1 MHSLP
6 LTQAEAEQLLS
17 RTGYA
22 SLEELNIRLYE
33 LSVLARHAIYNQHW
47 MEAKAAIGQVLNLKP
62 DHIIALND
70 QVYVHMQLGLFEQ
83 AYQLCADLLV
93 QHPDFIEARDSMVTL
108 CEKMNRFEEALYHAK
123 QSMALKLR
131 SVANYPRHP
140 LPAASPPKI
149 SRDKSR
155 NIISYSLFGQQPRY
169 GEVAVLNAQ
178 LAQTIYPDW
187 TCRFYL
193 DDTVPR
199 HTVQRL
205 EKLGAQIY
213 TMPTG
218 TSRYAGLFWRF
229 LVMDDPNVDC
239 FMIRDAD
246 SLLSYKEQAAV
257 QAWLASGKWFH
268 LMRDA
273 IGHNELILAGMWGGF
288 TGVFSGI
295 AASIQAY
302 LDTLF
307 LQNRCIDQDF
317 LRHTIYPTAAQSV
330 LVHDNRN
337 LDGASQPFPDYV
349 LSDIEKI
356 PFFHIG
362 MIDASG
368 SLVTRFTPTDPN
380 ATQIRWY
387 LMDDKQN
394 IVCQY
399 EAVVP
404 PSGEI
409 EVKLPYFYT
418 LNIQQGKWQIL
429 TETLEAKA

>member
-1 MHSLP
+1 MHSLQ
-6 LTQAEAEQLLS
+6 LTPAEAEQLLS
-17 RTGYA
+17 HTGYT
-22 SLEELNIRLYE
+22 SLAELNIRLHE
-33 LSVLARHAIYNQHW
+33 LSVLARHAIDNQHW
-47 MEAKAAIGQVLNLKP
+47 AEAKEAIQQVLNLKP

-70 QVYVHMQLGLFEQ
+70 QVYIHMQLGLYDQ
-83 AYQLCADLLV
+83 AYQQCADLLAT
-93 QHPDFIEARDSMVTL
+93 HPNFIAGRDSMVTL
-108 CEKMNRFEEALYHAK
+108 CDKMNRFEEALYHAK
-123 QSMALKLR
+123 HSMALKIR
-131 SVANYPRHP
+131 SVADYPHHP
-140 LPAASPPKI
+140 LPASPPPGI
-149 SRDKSR
+149 SRDKTR

-193 DDTVPR
+193 DNTVPH

-205 EKLGAQIY
+205 EKFGAQIHM
-213 TMPTG
+213 MPTG

-229 LVMDDPNVDC
+229 LVMGDPNVDC

-273 IGHNELILAGMWGGF
+273 IGHNELILAGMWGGY
-288 TGVFSGI
+288 TGTIPHI
-295 AASIQAY
+295 AATIQAY
-302 LDTLF
+302 LDTLS

-317 LRHTIYPTAAQSV
+317 LRHAIYPTVAQSM

-337 LDGASQPFPDYV
+337 LDGSSQPFPDYA

-368 SLVTRFTPTDPN
+368 SLVTNFTSADLQ
-380 ATQIRWY
+380 ATRIRWY
-387 LMDDKQN
+387 LIDENKD

-399 EAVVP
+399 ETPVP
-404 PSGEI
+404 SSGNI
-409 EVKLPYFYT
+409 QVNLPYFYT
-418 LNIQQGKWQIL
+418 LNIQQGKWQIF
-429 TETLEAKA
+429 TETLEIKE

>member
-1 MHSLP
+1 MHTLQ
-6 LTQAEAEQLLS
+6 LTSTEAEQLLS
-17 RTGYA
+17 QTGYA
-22 SLEELNIRLYE
+22 SLAELNIRLHE
-33 LSVLARHAIYNQHW
+33 LSVLARHAIDNQHW
-47 MEAKAAIGQVLNLKP
+47 TDAQEAIRQVLKLKP

-70 QVYVHMQLGLFEQ
+70 QVYIHMQLGLYDQ
-83 AYQLCADLLV
+83 AYQQCSALLAKY
-93 QHPDFIEARDSMVTL
+93 PDFIAGRDSMVAL
-108 CEKMNRFEEALYHAK
+108 CNKMNRFEEALYHAK
-123 QSMALKLR
+123 QSMVLKIH
-131 SVANYPRHP
+131 SVADSPRHA
-140 LPAASPPKI
+140 LPASPPPGI
-149 SRDKSR
+149 SRDKTR

-178 LAQTIYPDW
+178 LAQTIYPHW

-193 DDTVPR
+193 DETVPS

-205 EKLGAQIY
+205 EKLGAQIHI
-213 TMPTG
+213 MPVA

-229 LVMDDPNVDC
+229 LVMDDPDVDC

-273 IGHNELILAGMWGGF
+273 IGHNELILAGMWGGY
-288 TGVFSGI
+288 TGAFSHI
-295 AASIQAY
+295 AETIRTY
-302 LDTLF
+302 LDTLS
-307 LQNRCIDQDF
+307 LQNRSIDQDF
-317 LRHTIYPTAAQSV
+317 LRHAIYPTVAQSM

-368 SLVTRFTPTDPN
+368 SLVTHFTPTDPQ
-380 ATQIRWY
+380 ATRIRWY
-387 LMDDKQN
+387 LADENKD

-399 EAVVP
+399 EAPVP
-404 PSGEI
+404 LSGKI
-409 EVKLPYFYT
+409 QVNLPTFYT
-418 LNIQQGKWQIL
+418 LNIQQGLWQIF
-429 TETLEAKA
+429 TETIERK